1 MIASGPGVGKSAMAL
16 TLAVRSGASGLYFS
30 ADSDEITQAAR
41 AAAMLT
47 GDSML
52 DVQANLRTG
61 KYDAELNSIK
71 NLRFIFDPSLTL
83 DIIEESVLAYA
94 DLWGKWPEI
103 IIVDNLL
110 NITAD
115 GDSEGYQ
122 ADESILSYLHEMA
135 RTTQACVVVLHHVTG
150 QYDSGTDPVPL
161 SGLRNKVSKL
171 PVLVL
176 TLFRQ
181 ENEVG
186 EETLGVSVVKNRF
199 GKASASGNH
208 IIELTCN
215 LDTMDISDREMV
227 VNGDEWPGIE
237 N

>member
-1 MIASGPGVGKSAMAL
+1 VGKSAMAL

-161 SGLRNKVSKL
+161 SGLRNKVSK
-171 PVLVL
+171 
-176 TLFRQ
+176 
-181 ENEVG
+181 
-186 EETLGVSVVKNRF
+186 
-199 GKASASGNH
+199 
-208 IIELTCN
+208 
-215 LDTMDISDREMV
+215 
-227 VNGDEWPGIE
+227 
-237 N
+237 